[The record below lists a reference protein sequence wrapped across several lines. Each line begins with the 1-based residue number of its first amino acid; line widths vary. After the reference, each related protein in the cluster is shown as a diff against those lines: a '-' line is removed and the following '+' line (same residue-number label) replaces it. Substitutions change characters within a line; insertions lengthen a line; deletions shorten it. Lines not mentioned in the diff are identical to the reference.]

1 MLEEEDLHF
10 RSHLSGTLLT
20 VEPICLHQGIATL
33 FSSRIFQKSCGRRI
47 RTSDLKVM
55 SLASYLCYHPTI
67 YYKLKE
73 TCDNICRGYQFHHSI
88 YMEIGL
94 EPIHAHSRS
103 KSPNIISV
111 LLYVSLLFYFNVAKI
126 WKIFLIPKSF

>member
-1 MLEEEDLHF
+1 MFPQCSHSSFNKSLLFDFFSSSSLYLIIINNNVELVFVKMYSYILITKKKIAVSSTIFFLLEEEDLHF

-55 SLASYLCYHPTI
+55 SLASYLCYHPTM
-67 YYKLKE
+67 L
-73 TCDNICRGYQFHHSI
+73 
-88 YMEIGL
+88 
-94 EPIHAHSRS
+94 
-103 KSPNIISV
+103 
-111 LLYVSLLFYFNVAKI
+111 
-126 WKIFLIPKSF
+126 